1 MARLLLKD
9 KDNRVST
16 DGSALHGWSA
26 RLCRPSQKSQKK
38 QHSFSTPTSWPTQL
52 TTGDKNRKKN
62 KARKAQVR
70 TNTKLETTAT
80 TQRLVPVHTFTHLAQ
95 CHLHT
100 AFVLKLVPP
109 QLLPALY
116 KANHFLSN
124 GIWRRDWN
132 LIKNP
137 TVPTISLLLR
147 DQILPSRFGFVWRFQ
162 LRLLFSFFVQ
172 LVFSCHTL
180 HWLVLILLSQNC

>member
-172 LVFSCHTL
+172 LVFS
-180 HWLVLILLSQNC
+180 